1 MNATEELCQAVGD
14 IRRFIVALPQADFVE
29 KAWGP
34 REVLAHLVFWIESYV
49 TQVDALLA
57 GETPLLLQGRFDDL
71 NAQAVQASRGV
82 SVEELL
88 RRHQAACE
96 HLCQVAR
103 THDPESIVFVLK
115 KGSSFRRSLPQYL
128 SAEAS
133 HIRSHQRILE
143 RQVDRAYMGEIE
155 KLKETV
161 DAFCQFVQ
169 ELPDADL
176 VEQEWGPMEVL
187 AHLVFWHER
196 HVAQIESILAQEP
209 FAGPEGRPKDL
220 NAYAVKAGRSQP
232 VGELVHRLQVA
243 DERLRSFGRTL
254 DPQDVVLEVQSH
266 LHTLEGA
273 IARIEAHI
281 RNHHR
286 RLMRQINGQMVKRE
300 ENSR

>member
-1 MNATEELCQAVGD
+1 MSGTEKLCEAVDD
-14 IRRFIVALPQADFVE
+14 IGRFIVGLPKADLVE

-34 REVLAHLVFWIESYV
+34 KEMLAHLVFWIESYV
-49 TQVDALLA
+49 AQVDALLA
-57 GETPLLLQGRFDDL
+57 GETPVPPQGRFDDL
-71 NAQAVQASRGV
+71 NTQAIQASRGV
-82 SVEELL
+82 PVEELL
-88 RRHQAACE
+88 RSHQAACE

-103 THDPESIVFVLK
+103 THDPDGIVFLLK
-115 KGSSFRRSLPQYL
+115 KGSSVRRPLTWYL

-133 HIRSHQRILE
+133 HISWHQRLLE
-143 RQVDRAYMGEIE
+143 RQTNHAYSGEIE

-176 VEQEWGPMEVL
+176 ADREWGPKEVL

-196 HVAQIESILAQEP
+196 HVAQIETILAQEP

-220 NAYAVKAGRSQP
+220 NAQAVEAGRSQP
-232 VGELVHRLQVA
+232 VDELARRLQVA
-243 DERLRSFGRTL
+243 DERLRGFGRTL

-286 RLMRQINGQMVKRE
+286 RLLSAKDAL
-300 ENSR
+300 

>member
-1 MNATEELCQAVGD
+1 MSGIEELYEAVDD
-14 IRRFIVALPQADFVE
+14 IGRFIGRLPKADLVE

-49 TQVDALLA
+49 AQVDALLA
-57 GETPLLLQGRFDDL
+57 GDTPVLLRGRFDDL
-71 NAQAVQASRGV
+71 NAQAVQASRGIP
-82 SVEELL
+82 VEDLL
-88 RRHQAACE
+88 RRHRKACE

-103 THDPESIVFVLK
+103 THDPESIVFSLK
-115 KGSSFRRSLPQYL
+115 KGSSFRRPLIGYL
-128 SAEAS
+128 SAEAG
-133 HIRSHQRILE
+133 HIRWHQRMLE
-143 RQVDRAYMGEIE
+143 RQANREYIDDVE

-176 VEQEWGPMEVL
+176 VEQAWGPREVL

-196 HVAQIESILAQEP
+196 HVAQIEAILAREP

-220 NAYAVKAGRSQP
+220 NAQAVKANRSQP
-232 VGELVHRLQVA
+232 VDALVRRLQVA
-243 DERLRSFGRTL
+243 DERLRCFGHTL

-286 RLMRQINGQMVKRE
+286 KLLSAPRSVQ
-300 ENSR
+300 S